1 MLSLSERIS
10 DLQKQV
16 DLKEADY
23 QQEVK
28 RANVMAQNLIQIR
41 DKISIEINQTH
52 FSLLDHEE
60 QLAKLEFDE
69 A

>member
-1 MLSLSERIS
+1 VLSLSERIS

-41 DKISIEINQTH
+41 DKINVEINQTH

-60 QLAKLEFDE
+60 
-69 A
+69 